1 MPNKLSKLFSPV
13 TIRGQK
19 LKNRIF
25 STGHMAVM
33 LENNAP
39 SEQMV
44 AYHQARA
51 AGGAGL
57 IIIEASRIH
66 ESGVSSRPAIMAF
79 QDDCID
85 GYRKIAQT
93 CHLYECKV
101 FGQLNHPGREME
113 ISSDGTLPVA
123 YAPSAIPN
131 ERFHVM
137 PRELPIALIGEII
150 SGFGKSTQRMSKAG
164 LDGVELVASHGYLL
178 SQFLNPRINRRTDQ
192 YGGDLNAR
200 LRIIREILQSIRT
213 IAGEEIIVGIRISAD
228 DKDHQGLTTN
238 EILDIVSTLD
248 KEGILDYF
256 NVTAGTSAG
265 LAGSVHIVPPM
276 AIESG
281 YIAPLAGHIKK
292 YVSVPVLV
300 AGRINQPQIAEKI
313 LTEMQADMCGMTRA
327 LICDPKMPE
336 KAREGRFDD
345 IRACVACN
353 QACIGHMLKGY
364 PISCIQHP
372 ETGRELEFG
381 QLKPIKNRR
390 RVIVAGGGP
399 GGMKAAVIAAMR
411 GHDVTLYEASSKLGG
426 QVKLAQLLPGR
437 SEFGGIITN
446 LQREMEIAGVKVELN
461 KKVTAQLIDDTEPDV
476 VIISTGAGPY
486 HPHIEGEEDAHV
498 VDAWQ
503 VLNGEANVGNNVLIA
518 DWRADW
524 IGMGLAEKFIR
535 DGCCVRLAVNG
546 NTAGQM
552 IPQYTRDKWLGELYK
567 LGVEI
572 IPYVRLYGVDK
583 DTVYLQ
589 NTISEEA
596 VIFENI
602 DTLVLSLGHKANT
615 ELESALSDWQGEQY
629 LIGDCLAPRT
639 VEEAILEG
647 LKIGSIV

>member
-1 MPNKLSKLFSPV
+1 MSNKLPKLFSPL
-13 TIRGQK
+13 TIRGRQ

-33 LENNAP
+33 LENNIP
-39 SEQMV
+39 SDQMV
-44 AYHQARA
+44 AYHHARA

-57 IIIEASRIH
+57 IILEASRVH

-79 QDDCID
+79 QDKCID
-85 GYRKIAQT
+85 GYRKIAKA
-93 CHLYECKV
+93 CHLYECQV

-137 PRELPIALIGEII
+137 PRELPIELIAEII
-150 SGFGKSTQRMSKAG
+150 KGFGESAQRMSKAG

-178 SQFLNPRINRRTDQ
+178 AQFLNPRINKRTDHF
-192 YGGDLNAR
+192 GGDLNAR
-200 LRIIREILQSIRT
+200 VRILREILQTIRAV
-213 IAGEEIIVGIRISAD
+213 AGEKIIVGIRISGNEN
-228 DKDHQGLTTN
+228 DHQGLTTN
-238 EILDIVSTLD
+238 EALEIVSALD

-276 AIESG
+276 AIENA
-281 YIAPLAGHIKK
+281 YVAPLSEAIKQH
-292 YVSVPVLV
+292 VSVPVFV

-313 LTEMQADMCGMTRA
+313 LTEHKADMCGMTRA
-327 LICDPKMPE
+327 LICDPTMPE
-336 KAREGRFDD
+336 KASKGNFED

-381 QLKPIKNRR
+381 ELNSIKNRR

-399 GGMKAAVIAAMR
+399 GGMKAAAIAAQR

-437 SEFGGIITN
+437 SEFGGIINN
-446 LQREMEIAGVKVELN
+446 LQREMEIAGVKVALN
-461 KKVTAQLIDDTEPDV
+461 KKVTAELIDNMNPDV
-476 VIISTGAGPY
+476 VIMSTGAGPY
-486 HPHIEGEEDAHV
+486 HPHIEGEDDAHV

-503 VLNGEANVGNNVLIA
+503 VLKGEANVGNNVLIA

-535 DGCCVRLAVNG
+535 DGCNVRLAVNG
-546 NTAGQM
+546 ITAGQM
-552 IPQYTRDKWLGELYK
+552 IPQYTRDKWLGELHK

-572 IPYVRLYGVDK
+572 IPYLRLYGVDN

-589 NTISEEA
+589 NTLNGEA
-596 VIFENI
+596 VIFENT
-602 DTLVLSLGHKANT
+602 DTLVLALGHKAET
-615 ELESALSDWQGEQY
+615 ELESDLSEWQGEKHI
-629 LIGDCLAPRT
+629 IGDCLAPRT

-647 LKIGSIV
+647 LKVGAVI